1 MIKINNKIEFD
12 KDLVKV
18 VSYLTFDGHL
28 AEDLKGFYLSSK
40 DKDTL
45 LYFKNL
51 VKSKFQIKGRLEKG
65 DGYGESY
72 KYRIFSRNICRFL
85 EKIGVPKGCKVKK
98 IFLIP
103 KWIKKDPKF
112 CYHYLKTAFE
122 CEGGFWLQRKKY
134 PIVRFGLNKNKDLMN
149 NGKEFLFEMKT
160 LLLNLNI
167 ETSDIWITKSNT
179 RKDGIITKSFYFRI
193 KQSSIER
200 FLKMFNFSNRFKK
213 ESLITYFEKIRLPK
227 RGTII

>member
-51 VKSKFQIKGRLEKG
+51 VKSKFQIKGR
-65 DGYGESY
+65 
-72 KYRIFSRNICRFL
+72 FL

-103 KWIKKDPKF
+103 EWIKKNPKF

-122 CEGGFWLQRKKY
+122 CEGGFWLQRKRY

-167 ETSDIWITKSNT
+167 ETSDIWITKSNI